1 MHQDWWQTLI
11 VEFHDLIEYDALWI
25 DMNEP
30 ANFANGGLDGSGCEA
45 NNINYPPY
53 KVRCDYSLVE
63 ASFNLKLDWHWP
75 FPTLNTL
82 KYKSHR
88 TL

>member
-1 MHQDWWQTLI
+1 MNQDWWQTLI

-53 KVRCDYSLVE
+53 KVR
-63 ASFNLKLDWHWP
+63 
-75 FPTLNTL
+75 
-82 KYKSHR
+82 
-88 TL
+88 

>member
-53 KVRCDYSLVE
+53 KVR
-63 ASFNLKLDWHWP
+63 
-75 FPTLNTL
+75 
-82 KYKSHR
+82 
-88 TL
+88 

>member
-1 MHQDWWQTLI
+1 MPHIKYESIVQDWWQTLI

-45 NNINYPPY
+45 NNLNYPPY
-53 KVRCDYSLVE
+53 KEWILIISNADGLFS
-63 ASFNLKLDWHWP
+63 
-75 FPTLNTL
+75 
-82 KYKSHR
+82 
-88 TL
+88 

>member
-1 MHQDWWQTLI
+1 MQDWWQTLI

-53 KVRCDYSLVE
+53 KVWVW
-63 ASFNLKLDWHWP
+63 SFKCQWI
-75 FPTLNTL
+75 
-82 KYKSHR
+82 S
-88 TL
+88 

>member
-53 KVRCDYSLVE
+53 KVRWFDGLFE
-63 ASFNLKLDWHWP
+63 ANFKTQSVSSTKDP
-75 FPTLNTL
+75 G
-82 KYKSHR
+82 R
-88 TL
+88 R

>member
-1 MHQDWWQTLI
+1 MQDWWQTLI

-45 NNINYPPY
+45 NNLNYPPY
-53 KVRCDYSLVE
+53 KEWILII
-63 ASFNLKLDWHWP
+63 SFKCR
-75 FPTLNTL
+75 
-82 KYKSHR
+82 SII
-88 TL
+88 

>member
-1 MHQDWWQTLI
+1 MNQDWWQTLI

-53 KVRCDYSLVE
+53 KVRWDDGLFE
-63 ASFNLKLDWHWP
+63 ASFKTSNHGPNPNIK
-75 FPTLNTL
+75 
-82 KYKSHR
+82 
-88 TL
+88 